1 MTRDAVSYS
10 DQLNMVIYS
19 ESSQYFSSSKYQDEW
34 IFETPTSKVCHVS
47 QALDIYT
54 MFQACSYQ
62 YFQYCLF
69 FSTTTGRLSL
79 QLRQKAGSPE
89 TQGKHSTLSWILNGL
104 TTDTFK
110 SFRKKAVSCS
120 KNATWLL
127 KACVA
132 VCKRLSAL
140 KQHKSIAMCNDSEE
154 EFM

>member
-1 MTRDAVSYS
+1 M
-10 DQLNMVIYS
+10 S
-19 ESSQYFSSSKYQDEW
+19 EETEA
-34 IFETPTSKVCHVS
+34 IFETPISKVCHVP
-47 QALDIYT
+47 QALGIYT
-54 MFQACSYQ
+54 AVQARSYQ

-69 FSTTTGRLSL
+69 FSTVTGRLSL

-110 SFRKKAVSCS
+110 PFRRTAVSCS

-140 KQHKSIAMCNDSEE
+140 KQHKLISNQ
-154 EFM
+154 